1 MATLKRHRE
10 APPGG
15 FQYFQR
21 ETEFT
26 IKAESLGELVDLIIA
41 HRKYKNLHPQD
52 YGNVQLEAERQMCIR
67 LGRLECKPEGRTD
80 KWVPQDNMR
89 EHVTMGDVLTFSKA
103 ALAFIASGGEL
114 APIEEV
120 ERRAKICKT
129 CPLNQPMSGCS
140 CGLFYKAIDATVP
153 RARRL
158 DGLHVCRVCHCSLT
172 AKANLPDNQVAISNE
187 GKDYKWPEQ
196 ECWQKAI
203 MAQVSKPQ

>member
-1 MATLKRHRE
+1 MALLKFHNT

-26 IKAESLGELVDLIIA
+26 IKAESITELVDAIIA

-52 YGNVQLEAERQMCIR
+52 RGNVQLEAERQMCVR
-67 LGRLECKPEGRTD
+67 LGRLDCKPESRED

-89 EHVTMGDVLTFSKA
+89 EHITMGMVLSFSKA
-103 ALAFIASGGEL
+103 ALAFIASGGAL

-120 ERRAKICKT
+120 QRRANICKT

-153 RARRL
+153 RDRRL
-158 DGLHVCRVCHCSLT
+158 EGLHVCRACHCSLT
-172 AKANLPDNQVAISNE
+172 AKANLTDEQVVISNE
-187 GKDYKWPEQ
+187 GRDIKWPEQ

-203 MAQVSKPQ
+203 MQRVSAPQ